1 MIQPKFVRFK
11 NTKVNNISR
20 KKEKIFV
27 KVILFPLHRK
37 FLKVILFTF
46 FFSIFLGPGF
56 DSLKI
61 HENEKSAYN
70 LKQNYTIV
78 KQILEHSLEGFCPR
92 DEKFFKEHIKKNI
105 DEFLKCL
112 RDPSLPLIEF
122 REAMASGIYT
132 LDILFCQITMFL
144 KVHVTFIFGL
154 QTL

>member
-1 MIQPKFVRFK
+1 M
-11 NTKVNNISR
+11 
-20 KKEKIFV
+20 
-27 KVILFPLHRK
+27 
-37 FLKVILFTF
+37 
-46 FFSIFLGPGF
+46 
-56 DSLKI
+56 KI

-122 REAMASGIYT
+122 REAMASGIYISYT
-132 LDILFCQITMFL
+132 FCQITMFL
-144 KVHVTFIFGL
+144 KVRVAFVFGL
-154 QTL
+154 

>member
-1 MIQPKFVRFK
+1 M
-11 NTKVNNISR
+11 
-20 KKEKIFV
+20 
-27 KVILFPLHRK
+27 
-37 FLKVILFTF
+37 FTF
-46 FFSIFLGPGF
+46 FLNNFLGPGF
-56 DSLKI
+56 DSLN
-61 HENEKSAYN
+61 HFTNEKSAYN
-70 LKQNYTIV
+70 LKQSYTIV
-78 KQILEHSLEGFCPR
+78 KTILENSLEGFCPR

-144 KVHVTFIFGL
+144 KVRVTFVFGL

>member
-1 MIQPKFVRFK
+1 M
-11 NTKVNNISR
+11 
-20 KKEKIFV
+20 
-27 KVILFPLHRK
+27 
-37 FLKVILFTF
+37 
-46 FFSIFLGPGF
+46 
-56 DSLKI
+56 KI

-132 LDILFCQITMFL
+132 LDILFSSNHNVPKSSCDLCFWASNPIMESFNCTCMGGFDTSGTSKNDNLL
-144 KVHVTFIFGL
+144 KV
-154 QTL
+154 